1 LWKFT
6 YVYIL
11 YPKKK
16 MFLPTCGSSNHIF
29 TMGWICF
36 DSKWFLYVCFCLKRK
51 YNIFL
56 TPTLICAKSYTF
68 IHTWMLWKINVYHK
82 FYFNL
87 IINKTFITCANET
100 FEWCNMFNVQAWI
113 SKVSSNLKG
122 PCACL
127 NMVLANFRIQ
137 G

>member
-1 LWKFT
+1 MK
-6 YVYIL
+6 
-11 YPKKK
+11 YPLLQFVKLSSKYLHIGCENSHMFIYCTQKKKKK

-36 DSKWFLYVCFCLKRK
+36 DSQWFLYVCFCSKRK

-68 IHTWMLWKINVYHK
+68 IHTWMLWKI
-82 FYFNL
+82 
-87 IINKTFITCANET
+87 T
-100 FEWCNMFNVQAWI
+100 VQAWI